1 MRQSF
6 LLAWRTLVRGRV
18 LAVLLAAAILDHLLL
33 PSLIR
38 SNGTADGWR
47 EMFMCVVPGSVH
59 LFICIALVSC
69 ACGLFAVDRDG
80 HRLSLTLVRGVSAFS
95 VAFGKWLALCAV
107 GAIVLF
113 ANAAF
118 TQVRMMDAPPCRH
131 HLRPAM
137 PPAAV
142 VAESLLED
150 YLKDPKTPERVRK
163 APRSEVLSLL
173 ANKEIDRYDVI
184 APGATVRWPFPADAA
199 RPGAVVRVRFA
210 TAFELRAPLVG
221 RFEFGQYSAAVS
233 NSTQS
238 VTDLPLLLSDVAGA
252 KGASPAAAAEEEG
265 LAFTNEG
272 TENVMLRPRRDLE
285 IMNMADSFSLNLLRA
300 TLQMLSTVALL
311 SAFGLFLSSA
321 LSRPVSIF
329 TALVVM
335 AVAMMAPSVVEQYP
349 EELGATAADRM
360 GLWFSRT
367 VQSLTA
373 SATAA
378 SPVSDLAA
386 GKCVELRDLAA
397 SVVRDAL
404 AVPCAFLAL
413 AAFIARRRPLSDCT

>member
-6 LLAWRTLVRGRV
+6 LLAWRALVRGRV
-18 LAVLLAAAILDHLLL
+18 LAVLLVAALLDHLLL

-47 EMFMCVVPGSVH
+47 EMFLCVVPGSVH
-59 LFICIALVSC
+59 LFTCIAVVSC
-69 ACGLFAVDRDG
+69 ACGLFAVERDG

-107 GAIVLF
+107 GAVVLF

-118 TQVRMMDAPPCRH
+118 TQARMADAPPCRH

-150 YLKDPKTPERVRK
+150 YLKDPKTPEKVRK

-184 APGATVRWPFPADAA
+184 APGATVRWPFPPDAV

-221 RFEFGQYSAAVS
+221 RFEIGPYSAAVS
-233 NSTQS
+233 NSTQN
-238 VTDLPLLLSDVAGA
+238 VTDLPLSLSDVPGA
-252 KGASPAAAAEEEG
+252 TGASPAAMAEG

-272 TENVMLRPRRDLE
+272 KENVMLRPRRDLE
-285 IMNMADSFSLNLLRA
+285 LLNEADSFSLNLLRA

-311 SAFGLFLSSA
+311 AAFGLFLSSA

-349 EELGATAADRM
+349 EELGATAADRL

-367 VQSLTA
+367 VQSMTA

-378 SPVSDLAA
+378 SPISDLAA

-397 SVVRDAL
+397 SVFRDAL

-413 AAFIARRRPLSDCT
+413 AAFISRRRPLPDRT

>member
-18 LAVLLAAAILDHLLL
+18 LAVLLVAALLDHLLL

-47 EMFMCVVPGSVH
+47 EMFLCVVPGSVH
-59 LFICIALVSC
+59 LFTCIAIVSC

-118 TQVRMMDAPPCRH
+118 TQLRMTSAPPCRH
-131 HLRPAM
+131 HVRPSM
-137 PPAAV
+137 PPASA
-142 VAESLLED
+142 VAESILED
-150 YLKDPKTPERVRK
+150 YLKDPKTPENVRR
-163 APRSEVLSLL
+163 ASRSAVLSLL

-184 APGATVRWPFPADAA
+184 APGATVKWPFT
-199 RPGAVVRVRFA
+199 PGAVCPGALVRVRFA

-221 RFEFGQYSAAVS
+221 RFQFGSFSAAVS
-233 NSTQS
+233 NSTQN
-238 VTDLPLLLSDVAGA
+238 VMDLPLLLSEGGDG
-252 KGASPAAAAEEEG
+252 KGASAADG

-272 TENVMLRPRRDLE
+272 KENVMLRPRRDLE
-285 IMNMADSFSLNLLRA
+285 ILNPADAFPLNLIRA

-311 SAFGLFLSSA
+311 SGFGLFLSSA

-349 EELGATAADRM
+349 EELGVSAADRL

-413 AAFIARRRPLSDCT
+413 AAFISRRRPLSDCT